1 MSININLSNQS
12 IIPVRFGE
20 FDFNVDISDAGKQKL
35 MGLIEEFENRNT
47 DIGEV
52 KDKESFVKAIE
63 ETKSI
68 LKSIYDPLFGEGSF
82 DKIYE
87 KYPDVTLLSN
97 SFIDVA
103 DSVMVEYEKRTRR
116 EQKDKYVANL
126 KK

>member
-35 MGLIEEFENRNT
+35 MGLIEEFDNRNT

-52 KDKESFVKAIE
+52 KDKESFAKAVE

-68 LKSIYDPLFGEGSF
+68 LKSIYDPLFGEGAF
-82 DKIYE
+82 DNIYN

-103 DSVMVEYEKRTRR
+103 NGVMAEYEKRTRR
-116 EQKDKYVANL
+116 EQKDNYVANL

>member
-1 MSININLSNQS
+1 MSININLSNRS

-52 KDKESFVKAIE
+52 KDKESFIKAIE

-82 DKIYE
+82 DKLYE

-103 DSVMVEYEKRTRR
+103 NGVMAEYEKRTRQ
-116 EQKDKYVANL
+116 EQKDNYVANL